1 MSRVTPVLI
10 AISSL
15 AAIAFVGAPVRAD
28 DPSTQN
34 SPSPAKPVDLQ
45 NATCPVKGTPI
56 APGVTE
62 TVNGT
67 VVHFCCT
74 RCAAKYKAN
83 PAAYESALRAD
94 PAVALRLDAVNT
106 AGGAMGAGMVA
117 ASAPMADAKGAAFHD
132 AMRKLWEDHV
142 TWTRLFIV
150 SALGNLADKDAT
162 TARLLKNQE
171 DIGNAIKPIYG
182 DEAGTKL
189 TALLKD
195 HILTAADLVAASA
208 AGDSAKA
215 DAASKKWSANADE
228 IAVFLNG
235 ANPTAWPL
243 DAAKSMMREHLEA
256 TTAEVTARIKKD
268 WDADVAAFEK
278 VHEQALKMADMLSDG
293 IRGQFPAKFQ

>member
-1 MSRVTPVLI
+1 MSRVTPVLF
-10 AISSL
+10 ALSAL
-15 AAIAFVGAPVRAD
+15 FATAFVVAPVRAGD
-28 DPSTQN
+28 TPVLG
-34 SPSPAKPVDLQ
+34 SPASAKPIDLQ

-56 APGVTE
+56 TPGVTE
-62 TVNGT
+62 TVNGV

-74 RCAAKYKAN
+74 HCAAKYAAN
-83 PAAYESALRAD
+83 PAAYQSALRSD
-94 PAVALRLDAVNT
+94 SAVALRLDE
-106 AGGAMGAGMVA
+106 AGVAGHAMDAG
-117 ASAPMADAKGAAFHD
+117 SAPTASVKGAAFHD

-171 DIGNAIKPIYG
+171 DIGDAIKPIYG
-182 DEAGTKL
+182 DDAGMKL

-215 DAASKKWSANADE
+215 AAATKKWSANADE
-228 IAVFLNG
+228 IAAFLNG

-243 DAAKSMMREHLEA
+243 DAAKAMMREHLEA
-256 TTAEVTARIKKD
+256 TTAEVAARIKKD
-268 WDADVAAFEK
+268 WIADVAAFEK

-293 IRGQFPAKFQ
+293 IRSQFPQKFQ

>member
-1 MSRVTPVLI
+1 MSRITPFVL
-10 AISSL
+10 SL
-15 AAIAFVGAPVRAD
+15 LATVLVAAPVRSD
-28 DPSTQN
+28 DTPTLG
-34 SPSPAKPVDLQ
+34 SPAAAKPIDLQ
-45 NATCPVKGTPI
+45 NATCPVKGTPV

-67 VVHFCCT
+67 VVHFCCMG
-74 RCAAKYKAN
+74 CAAKYAAN
-83 PAAYESALRAD
+83 PAAYQTALRAD
-94 PAVALRLDAVNT
+94 PQVALRLDGVHHAV
-106 AGGAMGAGMVA
+106 G
-117 ASAPMADAKGAAFHD
+117 AKGTAVMSTDASKGVAFHD

-142 TWTRLFIV
+142 LWTRLFIV
-150 SALGNLADKDAT
+150 SALGNLPDKDAT

-208 AGDSAKA
+208 AGETAKA
-215 DAASKKWSANADE
+215 DAAAKKWSANADE

-243 DAAKSMMREHLEA
+243 EAAKAMMRDHLEA

-268 WDADVAAFEK
+268 WDADIAAFEK
-278 VHEQALKMADMLSDG
+278 VREQALKMADMLSDG
-293 IRGQFPAKFQ
+293 IRTQFPEKFQ